1 MSETEVL
8 RFSHISIAY
17 GGEVASRDISFTLSR
32 GECLAIVGESGS
44 GKTTLCKA
52 ILGLLFPDGRITA
65 GDIDF
70 KGQSLLKM
78 SAKERRSLLGKE
90 ITTIFQDTK
99 DAFCPIRTV
108 GSQIHEA
115 MEAHGRTSASSLRE
129 KAFSLMRKLGLE
141 EASRIWDSYPSE
153 LSGGMMQR
161 VGIVS
166 ALLPEPELILAD
178 EPTKCARCTRQAGSG
193 QRAFAGE
200 KGDQGIAS
208 LHHASDRGRQ
218 AARGSGDDSSSG
230 TNRRAGK
237 SGRPM
242 AASERRLHEAA
253 ALCGMFL
260 PSYLLISWENDI
272 SDAGTGSLSA
282 FPLLCI

>member
-8 RFSHISIAY
+8 RFSHVSIAY
-17 GGEVASRDISFTLSR
+17 GEQVAARDISFTLSR

-52 ILGLLFPDGRITA
+52 ILDLLSPVGRITT

-78 SAKERRSLLGKE
+78 SPKERRSLLGKE

-115 MEAHGRTSASSLRE
+115 MEAHGRNSTSSLRE

-141 EASRIWDSYPSE
+141 EASRIWDSYPFE
-153 LSGGMMQR
+153 LSGGMNQR
-161 VGIVS
+161 AGIAIAMLMNPAV
-166 ALLPEPELILAD
+166 LLAD
-178 EPTKCARCTRQAGSG
+178 EPTSALDMAVQRQVV
-193 QRAFAGE
+193 E
-200 KGDQGIAS
+200 EM
-208 LHHASDRGRQ
+208 LHVRETFGTAIIIVTHDIGVVSAMADSIVVLSNGRV
-218 AARGSGDDSSSG
+218 
-230 TNRRAGK
+230 
-237 SGRPM
+237 M
-242 AASERRLHEAA
+242 E
-253 ALCGMFL
+253 
-260 PSYLLISWENDI
+260 
-272 SDAGTGSLSA
+272 
-282 FPLLCI
+282 

>member
-1 MSETEVL
+1 MIETEVL
-8 RFSHISIAY
+8 RFSHVSIAY
-17 GGEVASRDISFTLSR
+17 GEQVAARDISFTLPR

-52 ILGLLFPDGRITA
+52 ILGLLSPDGRINT

-78 SAKERRSLLGKE
+78 SVKERRSLLGKE

-115 MEAHGRTSASSLRE
+115 MEAHGRISASSLRE

-166 ALLPEPELILAD
+166 ALLPEPLLILAD
-178 EPTKCARCTRQAGSG
+178 EPTSALDVLARQEVVRELLLVKKEIKGSL
-193 QRAFAGE
+193 
-200 KGDQGIAS
+200 S
-208 LHHASDRGRQ
+208 LHHASDRGRK
-218 AARGSGDDSSSG
+218 AARGSGDDHPAG
-230 TNRRAGK
+230 TYRRTGE

-253 ALCGMFL
+253 ALR
-260 PSYLLISWENDI
+260 
-272 SDAGTGSLSA
+272 GTLFSVP
-282 FPLLCI
+282 F